1 MSPAQKGV
9 DNAKKREAKEA
20 SKLEQE
26 KRKEM
31 GTNVVG
37 NVDRDIFKA
46 NIFVEAQRP
55 IADWLLAN

>member
-1 MSPAQKGV
+1 MSPAQQKLES
-9 DNAKKREAKEA
+9 AKKREKKEA

-55 IADWLLAN
+55 IADWQLAN